1 MPVFTFEKISPPHP
15 RVSASAAPEADKPR
29 SVLVQIIDR
38 FVEPRG
44 KRASADNDQADDKPG
59 QPRQT
64 KTPQ

>member
-15 RVSASAAPEADKPR
+15 RVSAPEAEKPR

-44 KRASADNDQADDKPG
+44 KRASADNDQADEKPP